1 MRIQGPGNAA
11 SATTA
16 SAARRSASGTFSLET
31 ESPVRTGAMPTGVRN
46 IGGIDALLAL
56 QGIEEPGEGR
66 KKAIRRGRGAL
77 DALDDLKLGLLSG
90 TLDTGALARLKSAGA
105 GLSDAPRG
113 PAPAHLQ

>member
-56 QGIEEPGEGR
+56 QGIEEPRER
-66 KKAIRRGRGAL
+66 PTKAARRGAPGARCPRRPETRPFVG
-77 DALDDLKLGLLSG
+77 DA
-90 TLDTGALARLKSAGA
+90 RYRRAGA
-105 GLSDAPRG
+105 AHIGRCG
-113 PAPAHLQ
+113 PG